1 MRPINGRSGG
11 AVVVFSA
18 TLLDGSVGDGGGV
31 GGFCLIF
38 EADFDRD
45 CMRSR
50 IDFDLGCMNE
60 TNSDSDWDFRAEG
73 VVGVASGVAGGVG
86 SVGPTVFERQSMGG
100 LTRSSH
106 GIPKIMEWE
115 PIGATRK
122 VSRCLTPA
130 MVYDK
135 VVCRVARVSNSPF
148 ARLTEVGMHGVVLR
162 DKC

>member
-1 MRPINGRSGG
+1 
-11 AVVVFSA
+11 
-18 TLLDGSVGDGGGV
+18 
-31 GGFCLIF
+31 
-38 EADFDRD
+38 
-45 CMRSR
+45 MRSR

-73 VVGVASGVAGGVG
+73 VVGVAGGVG
-86 SVGPTVFERQSMGG
+86 GSVGSISAAPTVFERQSMGG

-135 VVCRVARVSNSPF
+135 VVWRVARVSNSPF
-148 ARLTEVGMHGVVLR
+148 ARLTEVGMHGLVSR
-162 DKC
+162 DNC

>member
-1 MRPINGRSGG
+1 M
-11 AVVVFSA
+11 
-18 TLLDGSVGDGGGV
+18 LDGSVGDGGGV
-31 GGFCLIF
+31 GGFGLIF

-50 IDFDLGCMNE
+50 IDFDLGCMKE

-73 VVGVASGVAGGVG
+73 VVGVAGGVVG
-86 SVGPTVFERQSMGG
+86 SVAPTVFERQSMGG

-135 VVCRVARVSNSPF
+135 VVWRVARVSNSLF

>member
-11 AVVVFSA
+11 AVVGFSEA
-18 TLLDGSVGDGGGV
+18 FVGVGGGDVCGVGGV
-31 GGFCLIF
+31 GLIL
-38 EADFDRD
+38 EADFVLD
-45 CMRSR
+45 CMRSP
-50 IDFDLGCMNE
+50 IDLDRDWLKSESE
-60 TNSDSDWDFRAEG
+60 TNSDSDWDFG
-73 VVGVASGVAGGVG
+73 VGGGVG
-86 SVGPTVFERQSMGG
+86 SISASPPTVFDRQSMGG

-106 GIPKIMEWE
+106 GIPRIIEWE

-148 ARLTEVGMHGVVLR
+148 ARLTEVGMHGLVSR
-162 DKC
+162 NNC

>member
-1 MRPINGRSGG
+1 MVRPINGRSGG
-11 AVVVFSA
+11 AVVGFSA

-31 GGFCLIF
+31 GGVRLIL
-38 EADFDRD
+38 EADFVLD
-45 CMRSR
+45 CMRSA
-50 IDFDLGCMNE
+50 IDLDRDWLKLDSE
-60 TNSDSDWDFRAEG
+60 TNSDSDWDFG
-73 VVGVASGVAGGVG
+73 VGVGVG
-86 SVGPTVFERQSMGG
+86 SAPTVFERQSMGG

-148 ARLTEVGMHGVVLR
+148 ARLTEVGVHGLVSR
-162 DKC
+162 DNC